1 MRYTQ
6 LIRGSLMAIAMALVT
21 MPLMAS
27 ADTLERIKTSGTFT
41 IGFVPDQAPFSSAA
55 DGAATGYS
63 VELCQRVA
71 EATKARL
78 GLSGLTVKYTAT
90 SVAAGLEKVAG
101 GEVDL
106 LCGSVTDT
114 LERRETVAFSIPV
127 YNSGIGALIR
137 IDAPPALVRVLKGE
151 EAHTGPIWRAT
162 IRGGL
167 ADHTYAVHAGTTTEA
182 WVRKEIAGLR
192 VTATVVT
199 VDDHEKGGA
208 MVLDRKADA
217 YFADRTIL
225 QTYMARS
232 KDADDLMIADRY
244 FDYEPLALA
253 LARNNDDFRLLV
265 DTTLSKLYRSDA
277 FVDLYARYF
286 GKPSEL
292 TQTLFKAYAR
302 Q

>member
-1 MRYTQ
+1 MKYLQ
-6 LIRGSLMAIAMALVT
+6 LIRGSLMAVAMALVT

-41 IGFVPDQAPFSSAA
+41 IGFVSDQAPFSSAA
-55 DGAATGYS
+55 PGGAKGYS
-63 VELCQRVA
+63 IELCQQVA
-71 EATKARL
+71 DATKARL
-78 GLSGLTVKYTAT
+78 GLTDLAVNYTAT
-90 SVAAGLEKVAG
+90 SVAAGLEKVAK

-114 LERRETVAFSIPV
+114 LERRQTVAFSIPIF
-127 YNSGIGALIR
+127 NSGIGALIR
-137 IDAPPALVRVLKGE
+137 TDAPPALVRVLNGE

-167 ADHTYAVHAGTTTEA
+167 ADHTYAVDAGTTTEA

-199 VDDHEKGGA
+199 VDEHAKGVA
-208 MVLDRKADA
+208 MVLDRDADA

-225 QTYMARS
+225 ETYMARS
-232 KDADDLMIADRY
+232 KDADELMIAGRY

-253 LARNNDDFRLLV
+253 LARNDDDFRLLV
-265 DTTLSKLYRSDA
+265 DTTLSELYRSDA
-277 FVDLYARYF
+277 FVDLYTRYF

>member
-1 MRYTQ
+1 MKYLQ
-6 LIRGSLMAIAMALVT
+6 LIRGSLMAVAMALVT
-21 MPLMAS
+21 MPLLAS

-41 IGFVPDQAPFSSAA
+41 IGFVSDQAPFSSAA
-55 DGAATGYS
+55 PGGAKGYS
-63 VELCQRVA
+63 IELCQQVA
-71 EATKARL
+71 DATKARL
-78 GLSGLTVKYTAT
+78 GLTDLAVKYTAT
-90 SVAAGLEKVAG
+90 SVAAGLEKVAS

-114 LERRETVAFSIPV
+114 LKRRETVAFSIPIF
-127 YNSGIGALIR
+127 NSGIGALIR
-137 IDAPPALVRVLKGE
+137 TDAPPALVRVLNGE
-151 EAHTGPIWRAT
+151 EAHTGPIWRST

-199 VDDHEKGGA
+199 VDDHAKGVA
-208 MVLDRKADA
+208 MVLDRDADA

-225 QTYMARS
+225 QTYAARS
-232 KDADDLMIADRY
+232 IGADDLTIADRY

-253 LARNNDDFRLLV
+253 LARNDDDFRLLV

-277 FVDLYARYF
+277 FVDLYTRYF
-286 GKPSEL
+286 GKPSAI

>member
-1 MRYTQ
+1 MKYLQ
-6 LIRGSLMAIAMALVT
+6 LIRGSLMAVAMALVT
-21 MPLMAS
+21 MPLLAS

-55 DGAATGYS
+55 PGGAKGYS
-63 VELCQRVA
+63 IELCQRVA

-78 GLSGLTVKYTAT
+78 GLTDLAVNYTAT
-90 SVAAGLEKVAG
+90 SVAAGLEKVAK

-114 LERRETVAFSIPV
+114 LERRQTVAFSIPIF
-127 YNSGIGALIR
+127 NSGIGALIR
-137 IDAPPALVRVLKGE
+137 TDAPPALVRVLKGE

-199 VDDHEKGGA
+199 VDDHEKGVA
-208 MVLDRKADA
+208 MVIDRKADA